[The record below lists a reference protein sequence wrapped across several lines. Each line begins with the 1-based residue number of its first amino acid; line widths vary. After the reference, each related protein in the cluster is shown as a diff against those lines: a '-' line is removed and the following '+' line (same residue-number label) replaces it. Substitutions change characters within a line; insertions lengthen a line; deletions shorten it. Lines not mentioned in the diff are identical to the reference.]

1 MLSRDVL
8 LFPFGFECA
17 MTEPVEFEAS
27 IPSILR
33 EGLALQDRIVQL
45 MEQFSYSARDVFAV
59 RLSFEEGLANA
70 IKHGNQLDEL
80 KLVRISCRIDG
91 SRMRV
96 EMQDQGAGFEPE
108 AVPDPTQEE
117 FIERPTGRGLLLMRV
132 YMDHCEFADGGRC
145 LIIERERN
153 SPLPIMDD

>member
-45 MEQFSYSARDVFAV
+45 MERFSYSARDVFAV

-132 YMDHCEFADGGRC
+132 YMDRCEFADGGRC

-153 SPLPIMDD
+153 SPLPIMED

>member
-1 MLSRDVL
+1 
-8 LFPFGFECA
+8 

-27 IPSILR
+27 IPSSLC
-33 EGLALQDRIVQL
+33 EGLALQNRIVQE
-45 MEQFSYSARDVFAV
+45 MERLSYSARDVFAV

-70 IKHGNQLDEL
+70 IKHGNQLDES
-80 KLVRISCRIDG
+80 KLVRITCRIDG

-96 EMQDQGAGFEPE
+96 EMRDQGAGFEPE
-108 AVPDPTQEE
+108 TVPDPTQEE

-145 LIIERERN
+145 LIMERERN
-153 SPLPIMDD
+153 SPLPIMED